1 MKGLLRLYPR
11 SWRDRYGRELEALVD
26 DLPGRTGVAFDLL
39 LGAAMAYA
47 AVIRGDRILSSA
59 GAYLHG
65 VCVAVLLQ
73 AIAFV
78 LLVLSSQRS
87 PDGVNTDV
95 ALGSLHFAAILWP
108 VYLGPQSLGAFVL
121 TRWRL
126 DAWLPELGLLAVLV
140 AALAVVLAAPRL
152 LRESR

>member
-11 SWRDRYGRELEALVD
+11 SWRERYGRELEALVD

-47 AVIRGDRILSSA
+47 AVIRGDRMSSA

-108 VYLGPQSLGAFVL
+108 VYLGPRSLGAFVL

>member
-11 SWRDRYGRELEALVD
+11 SWRERYGRELEALVD

-47 AVIRGDRILSSA
+47 AVIRGNRILSSA

-95 ALGSLHFAAILWP
+95 ALGPLHFAAILWP
-108 VYLGPQSLGAFVL
+108 VYLGPRSLVL
-121 TRWRL
+121 TQSPPL
-126 DAWLPELGLLAVLV
+126 VAWLPDLGLLAVLV
-140 AALAVVLAAPRL
+140 AALAIVLAAPRL